1 MGGTARIGV
10 AMGEMWM
17 GARRRAHAELDEA
30 ERESGMSYRRDGR
43 ESTRGRNEVTRAGP
57 AEGILE
63 ASRSEAGGA
72 ARGRGRETLFTRAHC
87 ALGDMRE
94 GVKRVSLWAQR
105 FFFRDAG

>member
-1 MGGTARIGV
+1 MGVTARIGV

-30 ERESGMSYRRDGR
+30 ERERGMSYRRGGG
-43 ESTRGRNEVTRAGP
+43 ESARGRNEASRAGP
-57 AEGILE
+57 AEGVLE
-63 ASRSEAGGA
+63 ASRSEARGA
-72 ARGRGRETLFTRAHC
+72 ARGEETLFTRAHR

-105 FFFRDAG
+105 LFFRDAG